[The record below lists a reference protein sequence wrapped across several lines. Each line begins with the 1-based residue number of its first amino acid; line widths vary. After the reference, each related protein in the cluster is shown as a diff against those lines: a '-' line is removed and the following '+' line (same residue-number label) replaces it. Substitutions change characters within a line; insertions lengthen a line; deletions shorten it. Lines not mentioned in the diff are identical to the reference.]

1 MSTGEFSL
9 YPLLA
14 VILLLQACAGVPSV
28 KPTSPRLELRWETYS
43 RELSHLET
51 WKVKGRLAIQ
61 AGQDGWTAAIH
72 WDQNRDDYRIR
83 LLAPLG
89 QGTYELTGS
98 KDGVVMLTADN
109 RTLYAQD
116 PGQLLRENLGW
127 ELRLSGLKFWIRG
140 LPEPG
145 VVAEEVVFNNEGRI
159 SDMQQAGWRVS
170 ILRYV
175 ETGGYHLPGKLF
187 MHNDRFK
194 LRLVIQDW
202 ETTQ

>member
-1 MSTGEFSL
+1 
-9 YPLLA
+9 
-14 VILLLQACAGVPSV
+14 
-28 KPTSPRLELRWETYS
+28 
-43 RELSHLET
+43 
-51 WKVKGRLAIQ
+51 
-61 AGQDGWTAAIH
+61 
-72 WDQNRDDYRIR
+72 
-83 LLAPLG
+83 
-89 QGTYELTGS
+89 
-98 KDGVVMLTADN
+98 
-109 RTLYAQD
+109 
-116 PGQLLRENLGW
+116 
-127 ELRLSGLKFWIRG
+127 
-140 LPEPG
+140 